1 MRKLIAILLV
11 LVLTLSFAACDF
23 DGYRNLTHFVT
34 NNEVTGMDLLQYL
47 ENNISDNNTIDEIIN
62 IFEEMCKTPIE
73 EDLLLNEYG
82 VYDFTGEDLFY
93 YDLVRQYPD
102 GEDEYYQLRVSIM
115 FSPDEENRDLQ
126 DTLWSDYTNESF
138 FDFIRKS
145 DGYEYAKNHKFV
157 SIDIRIDQT

>member
-1 MRKLIAILLV
+1 MELL
-11 LVLTLSFAACDF
+11 
-23 DGYRNLTHFVT
+23 
-34 NNEVTGMDLLQYL
+34 EYL
-47 ENNISDNNTIDEIIN
+47 KCNISINISLDEIIY

-115 FSPDEENRDLQ
+115 FCSDEENRYLE
-126 DTLWSDYTNESF
+126 DTLWSDDSDENF
-138 FDFIRKS
+138 FDYIKKS
-145 DGYEYAKNHKFV
+145 DGYAYAKAHKFK

>member
-1 MRKLIAILLV
+1 
-11 LVLTLSFAACDF
+11 
-23 DGYRNLTHFVT
+23 
-34 NNEVTGMDLLQYL
+34 MDLLQYL

-115 FSPDEENRDLQ
+115 FSPDEENRDLH
-126 DTLWSDYTNESF
+126 DTLWNDYTNEIF

-145 DGYEYAKNHKFV
+145 DGYEYAKNHNLFV
-157 SIDIRIDQT
+157 SHSSNNQKKGHPKGCPFCIFSKILRLLGFCDIIHRRCCK

>member
-1 MRKLIAILLV
+1 MYGFVLIYYRFYAIIHIKVGDDMELL
-11 LVLTLSFAACDF
+11 
-23 DGYRNLTHFVT
+23 
-34 NNEVTGMDLLQYL
+34 EYL
-47 ENNISDNNTIDEIIN
+47 KCNISTNISLDEIIN

-102 GEDEYYQLRVSIM
+102 GEDEYYQLRVSVM
-115 FSPDEENRDLQ
+115 FCPDEENRFLQ
-126 DTLWSDYTNESF
+126 GTLWSYDSDENF
-138 FDFIRKS
+138 FDYIRKS
-145 DGYEYAKNHKFV
+145 EGYAYAKEHKIK

>member
-1 MRKLIAILLV
+1 
-11 LVLTLSFAACDF
+11 
-23 DGYRNLTHFVT
+23 
-34 NNEVTGMDLLQYL
+34 MDLLEYL
-47 ENNISDNNTIDEIIN
+47 KSNISISNSLDEIIN

-82 VYDFTGEDLFY
+82 VYDFTGENLFY

-115 FSPDEENRDLQ
+115 FCPDVENCALE
-126 DTLWSDYTNESF
+126 DTLWSDDSDEDF
-138 FDFIRKS
+138 FNYIRNS
-145 DGYEYAKNHKFV
+145 EGYAYAKKQTIK

>member
-1 MRKLIAILLV
+1 MKLL
-11 LVLTLSFAACDF
+11 
-23 DGYRNLTHFVT
+23 
-34 NNEVTGMDLLQYL
+34 EYL
-47 ENNISDNNTIDEIIN
+47 KQNITTDVSLDEILS

-102 GEDEYYQLRVSIM
+102 GEDEYFQLRVSIM
-115 FSPDEENRDLQ
+115 FSPDEENRFLQ
-126 DTLWSDYTNESF
+126 DTLWSDDSDENF
-138 FDFIRKS
+138 FDYIKKS
-145 DGYEYAKNHKFV
+145 DGYAYAKVHEFK